1 MREAPAEA
9 QQALDSP
16 EIRRRLAEIR
26 CRGYEIAPSYDV
38 VGVTDIACPVLLRN
52 GVALASIGVTYLNRR
67 RAAIRPEEVV
77 ERLRET
83 CRTISAEIADLP
95 GGAA

>member
-1 MREAPAEA
+1 MMG
-9 QQALDSP
+9 QP
-16 EIRRRLAEIR
+16 ELTKSDFTARTEPFRLFGEWLEDATKSEVND
-26 CRGYEIAPSYDV
+26 P
-38 VGVTDIACPVLLRN
+38 N

-95 GGAA
+95 GGPA